1 MSRQRGFTLI
11 ELMIA
16 VAIVAIL
23 AAVALPSYNDYITR
37 SRFSEATGALGNGRV
52 VAEQYYQDNRT
63 YVGMPCPANT
73 TYWTFTG
80 CAAGDPTPP
89 TATTYT
95 ITATGQG
102 AMAGFAF
109 TVTESNVR
117 ASTVSA
123 ALAAKGWASN
133 AACWI
138 VRKGGGCA

>member
-1 MSRQRGFTLI
+1 MSRQRGFTLL

-23 AAVALPSYNDYITR
+23 AALALPAYNDYITR
-37 SRFSEATGALGNGRV
+37 SRFSEATAALANGRV
-52 VAEQYYQDNRT
+52 VAEQFYQDNRT
-63 YVGMPCPANT
+63 YVNMPCPANT
-73 TYWTFTG
+73 TYWTYSG
-80 CAAGDPTPP
+80 CAAA
-89 TATTYT
+89 TATAYT

-102 AMAGFAF
+102 AMTGFTF
-109 TVTESNVR
+109 SVTEANIR

-123 ALAAKGWASN
+123 ALAAKGWAG